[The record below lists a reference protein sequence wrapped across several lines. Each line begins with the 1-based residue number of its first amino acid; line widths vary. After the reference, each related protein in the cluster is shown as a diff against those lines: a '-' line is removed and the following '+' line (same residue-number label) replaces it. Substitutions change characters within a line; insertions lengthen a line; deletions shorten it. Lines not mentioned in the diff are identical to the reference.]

1 MTSVT
6 STPPHD
12 QQVDDRA
19 LAAPPLWRRVL
30 GANGMWVLGLDLL
43 LILFFTLKAPGHVFW
58 STRNLQ
64 NLMLNGTEGLLLALA
79 MTCLLG
85 AGLIDLSV
93 GQNLVLSSVVG
104 AHVMIAVS
112 GGAAVGL
119 GGVGGA
125 THFRNVPLAIVLGLL
140 ACLACGAIY
149 GAVNGVIISYLRV
162 NSLIATLGTLSIGM
176 GLVLI
181 ITSGT
186 DVAGFPA
193 QLQTDFGEAS
203 LFGKIPYPTAVG
215 IVVAAGIWAIFRYLR
230 FGMHT
235 LAIGSERISAE
246 RGGIK
251 VRQHVVKLTIFAGTL
266 CGLAGFIDLAH
277 FSSTAVNG
285 HVNDPLAAIT
295 AAVIGGTAL
304 TGGRVSVIG
313 TVWGAALAVILL
325 GGLVV
330 IGVNSFYQLVAIGTV
345 LIAAVAIDQFRN
357 RRRERH

>member
-1 MTSVT
+1 MSSVT
-6 STPPHD
+6 STPP
-12 QQVDDRA
+12 QEIDDRA
-19 LAAPPLWRRVL
+19 LETPPLWRRVL

-43 LILFFTLKAPGHVFW
+43 LILFFTLKSPGHAFW
-58 STRNLQ
+58 SSRNLQ

-85 AGLIDLSV
+85 GGLIDLSV

-104 AHVMIAVS
+104 AHVMIAVA
-112 GGAAVGL
+112 GGANVGL

-125 THFRNVPLAIVLGLL
+125 THFHNVPLAILLSVL
-140 ACLACGAIY
+140 ACLACGAVY
-149 GAVNGVIISYLRV
+149 GAVNGTIIAYLRV
-162 NSLIATLGTLSIGM
+162 NPLIATLGTLSVGE

-186 DVAGFPA
+186 DIGGLPP
-193 QLQTDFGEAS
+193 QIQTDFGLANV
-203 LFGKIPYPTAVG
+203 FGNIPYPALVAVLVAVG
-215 IVVAAGIWAIFRYLR
+215 IWAMFRYLR

-235 LAIGSERISAE
+235 LAIGSSRISAE

-251 VRQHVVKLTIFAGTL
+251 VRRHILRLSIFAGLL
-266 CGLAGFIDLAH
+266 CGLAGVIDLAH
-277 FSSTAVNG
+277 FGSTAVNG

-330 IGVNSFYQLVAIGTV
+330 IGVSSSYQLVAIGTV
-345 LIAAVAIDQFRN
+345 LIIAVALDQFRN

>member
-1 MTSVT
+1 MTSVQ
-6 STPPHD
+6 TPPA
-12 QQVDDRA
+12 QEADDRA

-30 GANGMWVLGLDLL
+30 TANGMWVLGLDLL
-43 LILFFTLKAPGHVFW
+43 LILFFTLKSPGHVFW
-58 STRNLQ
+58 SSRNLQ

-79 MTCLLG
+79 MTSLLG
-85 AGLIDLSV
+85 AGLIDLSI

-104 AHVMIAVS
+104 AHVLIAVA

-119 GGVGGA
+119 GSVGGT
-125 THFRNVPLAIVLGLL
+125 THFHNVPLAILLGVL

-149 GAVNGVIISYLRV
+149 GAINGTIIAYLRV
-162 NSLIATLGTLSIGM
+162 NSLIATLGTLSVGM

-186 DVAGFPA
+186 DIGGLPP
-193 QLQTDFGEAS
+193 QIQTDFGLANIV
-203 LFGKIPYPTAVG
+203 GNIPYPTLVGIIVAVG
-215 IVVAAGIWAIFRYLR
+215 IWAMFRYLR

-251 VRQHVVKLTIFAGTL
+251 VRQHILKLMMLGGLLA
-266 CGLAGFIDLAH
+266 GLAGFIDLTH
-277 FSSTAVNG
+277 FGSTAVNG

-304 TGGRVSVIG
+304 TGGRVSVLG

-330 IGVNSFYQLVAIGTV
+330 IGVSSSYQLVAIGTV
-345 LIAAVAIDQFRN
+345 LIIAVAIDQFRN

>member
-1 MTSVT
+1 MTSMT
-6 STPPHD
+6 SAPSD
-12 QQVDDRA
+12 NQAVDDRA
-19 LAAPPLWRRVL
+19 LDRAPLWRRVL

-43 LILFFTLKAPGHVFW
+43 LILFFTVKSPGHVFW
-58 STRNLQ
+58 STRNAQ
-64 NLMLNGTEGLLLALA
+64 NLLLNGTEGLILGLA
-79 MTCLLG
+79 MTSVLG

-112 GGAAVGL
+112 GGTVVGL
-119 GGVGGA
+119 GAVGGA
-125 THFRNVPLAIVLGLL
+125 TPFSNVPLAVALGAL
-140 ACLACGAIY
+140 ACVATGAVY
-149 GAVNGVIISYLRV
+149 GAVNGVIIAYLRV

-186 DVAGFPA
+186 DVGGLPP
-193 QLQTDFGEAS
+193 QIQNDFSLAD
-203 LFGKIPYPTAVG
+203 LFGVIPYPTVVGIAVAVG
-215 IVVAAGIWAIFRYLR
+215 IWALFRYTR

-246 RGGIK
+246 RSGIK
-251 VRQHVVKLTIFAGTL
+251 VRPHVLQLTMLAGIL
-266 CGLAGFIDLAH
+266 AGIAGFIDLSH
-277 FSSTAVNG
+277 FGSTAING
-285 HVNDPLAAIT
+285 HANDPLAAIT

-304 TGGRVSVIG
+304 TGGRVSAVG
-313 TVWGAALAVILL
+313 TIWGAALAVILL

-330 IGVNSFYQLVAIGTV
+330 IGVSSFYQLVAIGAV
-345 LIAAVAIDQFRN
+345 LIAAVAIDQYRN